1 MNDTVKLLK
10 ECDAG
15 IRMGEDAMKRLIP
28 KAKSPELK
36 NALEVARDT
45 HTALAGEVREE
56 LLKNNGSI
64 SDAHPVAHLMSNVK
78 LGVKLMIKDS
88 DKTIANFMTDGC
100 DMGIKS
106 LSRFLNEY
114 KGASTSSRDIAKRLI
129 ASEEY
134 LENKLRGFL

>member
-15 IRMGEDAMKRLIP
+15 IRMGVDAMERLIP
-28 KAKSPELK
+28 KAKSTELK

-56 LLKNNGSI
+56 LLKNKVSI
-64 SDAHPVAHLMSNVK
+64 SDAHPLAHLMSNAK
-78 LGVKLMIKDS
+78 LCVKLMIKEN
-88 DKTIANFMTDGC
+88 DKTMADFMTDGC

-114 KGASTSSRDIAKRLI
+114 KGASTSSRDVAKRLVV
-129 ASEEY
+129 SEEY